1 MVTIVYNL
9 DTPAVINRRRLAAQV
24 CRGGLAA
31 VLPARLPARGFIG
44 GLHGAKEQQVEG
56 TIRTRASN
64 RPWSSTYASRVP
76 RAGRG
81 PRGCCSGAAR
91 RSERG

>member
-31 VLPARLPARGFIG
+31 ALEDGKPV
-44 GLHGAKEQQVEG
+44 
-56 TIRTRASN
+56 
-64 RPWSSTYASRVP
+64 
-76 RAGRG
+76 GRG
-81 PRGCCSGAAR
+81 YLELTGYGSAQP
-91 RSERG
+91 